1 MKKLKKLNK
10 LFAIFAFGL
19 LSLNTFAWNK
29 IDPSILAHADKGVDA
44 IYNLDLNTA
53 RAELSAL
60 LKEHPNYPLGLFGQV
75 MIEWARYEY
84 EFEKSN
90 EEQAKV
96 FENIINS
103 SINGIETWLKQN
115 GDEAQAYLALGGIYG
130 VKARFLLANRSYV
143 RAYFTG
149 KKGLKYMNKAVEL
162 DPEMYDAYL
171 GKAIYEYYA
180 GTLPAV
186 VRVLAKLVI
195 SGNAEQGIYYLNLI
209 KDKGRYSANTAKLLL
224 VEIAIQN
231 KKYANPALAEQYIKE
246 IIVKYPQN
254 PLFRFVAII
263 AGYQNKNYTDVRNGA
278 QDFLAKIG
286 KEPFYKEIYIARSY
300 TAWAST
306 YMQEGNYSEAIKI
319 LEESIKATKHQEMS
333 RWQLWNIF
341 RMAQCYDALGQRA
354 KAIEIYKSIKNYKED
369 WGIYDETKKYLK
381 TPFVAGTDIGLMS
394 PP

>member
-1 MKKLKKLNK
+1 MKKLRKNK
-10 LFAIFAFGL
+10 ILTFLVFAF
-19 LSLNTFAWNK
+19 LSLNLFAWDK
-29 IDPSILAHADKGVDA
+29 IEPSILAHADKGVDA

-53 RAELSAL
+53 RMELSAL
-60 LKEHPNYPLGLFGQV
+60 LKEHPNYPLGLFGKV

-90 EEQAKV
+90 TEQAKV

-103 SINGIETWLKQN
+103 SIDGIETWLKQN
-115 GDEAQAYLALGGIYG
+115 GNAAQAYLALGGIYG
-130 VKARFLLANRSYV
+130 VKARFLLANKSYV

-162 DPEMYDAYL
+162 DPKMYDAYL
-171 GKAIYEYYA
+171 GQAIYEYYA
-180 GTLPAV
+180 GTLPSV

-195 SGNAEQGIYYLNLI
+195 SGDADKGIYYLNLI

-231 KKYANPALAEQYIKE
+231 KKYSNPAQAEQYIKE
-246 IIVKYPQN
+246 IITKYPQN

-263 AGYQNKNYTDVRNGA
+263 AAYQNKNYEDVRSGA
-278 QDFLAKIG
+278 KDFLAKIG

-300 TAWAST
+300 TALAST
-306 YMQEGNYSEAIKI
+306 YMQEGNYKEAIKI
-319 LEESIKATKHQEMS
+319 LEQSIAATKHQKMS

-341 RMAQCYDALGQRA
+341 RLAQSYDALDNRT
-354 KAIEIYKSIKNYKED
+354 KALEIYKSIKNYKED
-369 WGIYDETKKYLK
+369 WGIYDEAKKYLK
-381 TPFVAGTDIGLMS
+381 TPFVAGTNIGLMS

>member
-1 MKKLKKLNK
+1 MKKLKKLNR
-10 LFAIFAFGL
+10 LLAFLALGFLSVNL
-19 LSLNTFAWNK
+19 LAWDK
-29 IDPSILAHADKGVDA
+29 IDPAILTHADKGVDA
-44 IYNLDLNTA
+44 IYDLDLPTA
-53 RAELSAL
+53 RTELATL

-90 EEQAKV
+90 VEQAEV

-103 SINGIETWLKQN
+103 SILGIETWLKQN
-115 GDEAQAYLALGGIYG
+115 KDEAQAYLALGGIYG

-186 VRVLAKLVI
+186 VKVLAKLVI
-195 SGNAEQGIYYLNLI
+195 SGNAERGIEYLNLI
-209 KDKGRYSANTAKLLL
+209 KNKGRYSANTAKLLL

-231 KKYANPALAEQYIKE
+231 KKYSNPPLAEQYIKE
-246 IIVKYPQN
+246 IIAKYPQN

-263 AGYQNKNYTDVRNGA
+263 AAYQNKNYADVRSGA
-278 QDFLAKIG
+278 QDFLNKIG

-300 TAWAST
+300 TALASAD
-306 YMQEGNYSEAIKI
+306 MQEGKYQEAVKI
-319 LEESIKATKHQEMS
+319 LEQSIEATKHQEMS
-333 RWQLWNIF
+333 RWQLWNIS
-341 RMAQCYDALGQRA
+341 RLAQCYDALGQRE
-354 KAIEIYKSIKNYKED
+354 KALEIYKSIKNYKED
-369 WGIYDETKKYLK
+369 WGIYDEAKKYLK
-381 TPFVAGTDIGLMS
+381 TPFTAGTDIGLMS